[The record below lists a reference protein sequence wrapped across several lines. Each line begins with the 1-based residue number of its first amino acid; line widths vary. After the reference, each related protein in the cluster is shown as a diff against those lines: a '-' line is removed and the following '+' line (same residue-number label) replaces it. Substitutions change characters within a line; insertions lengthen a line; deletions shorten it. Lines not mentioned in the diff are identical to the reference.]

1 MHAKKLDEFLTS
13 ATEVGKL
20 VPLAAEHLD
29 IGQALRNAL
38 PASVRGLY
46 QIARVKQGKVV
57 IFAESN
63 AIAAKLRLLEPTIVA
78 ELGRRGADVTGIEVR
93 VQAEMPRT
101 PHFHDRRARLSPAA
115 GQALDTLAD
124 RLPPSPLRDAVRA
137 LARKAR

>member
-57 IFAESN
+57 IFAEDN
-63 AIAAKLRLLEPTIVA
+63 AIAAKLRLLEPTIVT
-78 ELGRRGADVTGIEVR
+78 ELGRRGRNVTGIEVR
-93 VQAEMPRT
+93 VQAEMSPPPQPVGGRT
-101 PHFHDRRARLSPAA
+101 RLSPAA
-115 GQALDTLAD
+115 GAALHALGD
-124 RLPPSPLRDAVRA
+124 RLPPSPLRDAIRA